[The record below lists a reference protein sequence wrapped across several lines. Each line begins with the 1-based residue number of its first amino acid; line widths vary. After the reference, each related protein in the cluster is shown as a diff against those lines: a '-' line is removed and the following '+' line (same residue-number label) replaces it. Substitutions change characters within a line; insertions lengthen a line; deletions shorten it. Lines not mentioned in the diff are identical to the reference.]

1 MKSKIF
7 LAIFFLLFF
16 SGCKKEDQQPPDLK
30 EVYIV
35 DIASET
41 DWDYWVIGTN
51 GDNFLVKEEN
61 GKIAGIILYSGDG
74 KQAYPVF
81 FDENGRPDKVVVED
95 NIYLFR
101 NYNGNLVD
109 IAVMTSQGE
118 AVVARKVETDFN
130 WDNLYL
136 KSARYDKT
144 EFLLMVG
151 HVVKAIP
158 CAVSVAGTFAT
169 AGAATPLTVGLM
181 AWTCGNML
189 NDLFV
194 DAAKEA
200 DYTNSL
206 VDFSRKLQHITKP
219 VSIAKEINTGLSP
232 DVILSILSSVAG
244 DLIIDYAHKKESI
257 EEIIEQIDK
266 TEELLISKGGDGIFV
281 DNRDSKTYKWVKIGE
296 QVWMAENLA
305 FNTTVGNRY
314 VYNFNSNNIKTY
326 GMLYN
331 WEAAK
336 SACPDGWHLPSNIEW
351 KKLIEY
357 LGGTDVAGGKMKAL
371 IHWTQPNT
379 GATNASG
386 FSALPSGY
394 FSPNNSPYFYNMGRL
409 TFFWSS
415 TKADDVMG
423 YQMAFAR
430 QLDHISA
437 AVSNDNNTMA
447 TVFGISVRCVKD

>member
-1 MKSKIF
+1 MKTIFIITTCIF
-7 LAIFFLLFF
+7 LIFV
-16 SGCKKEDQQPPDLK
+16 SCKKEEQQPEDFK

-35 DIASET
+35 DIASKT

-51 GDNFLVKEEN
+51 GDNFMVKEDN
-61 GKIAGIILYSGDG
+61 GKIAGLILYSGDG

-81 FDENGRPDKVVVED
+81 FDENGRPDKVLVND
-95 NIYLFR
+95 NIFLFR
-101 NYNGNLVD
+101 NYNGKLVD
-109 IAVMTSQGE
+109 IAVITPQGE
-118 AVVARKVETDFN
+118 AVVARDVETDFN
-130 WDNLYL
+130 WDNVNL

-169 AGAATPLTVGLM
+169 AGAATPITVGLM
-181 AWTCGNML
+181 AWTCVNIL

-194 DAAKEA
+194 DAANEA
-200 DYTNSL
+200 DYTSSL
-206 VDFSRKLQHITKP
+206 VDFAQKLQYITKP
-219 VSIAKEINTGLSP
+219 ISVAKDINTELSP

-244 DLIIDYAHKKESI
+244 DLIIDYAHKEEALKERS
-257 EEIIEQIDK
+257 EQINK
-266 TEELLISKGGDGIFV
+266 TEELFVSKSENGIFV
-281 DNRDSKTYKWVKIGE
+281 DSRDSHTYKLVKIGK
-296 QVWMAENLA
+296 QIWMAENLA

-314 VYNFNSNNIKTY
+314 VYNFDSNNLKTY

-336 SACPDGWHLPSNIEW
+336 SACPDGWHLPSNTEW
-351 KKLIEY
+351 EELVDY
-357 LGGTDVAGGKMKAL
+357 LGGTDVAGGKMKTITL
-371 IHWTQPNT
+371 WTQPNT
-379 GATNASG
+379 GATNESG

-415 TKADDVMG
+415 TKADDFMG

-430 QLDHISA
+430 QLDHNSA
-437 AVSNDNNTMA
+437 SFSNDNNAMA